1 MKMIPEGPVKKFLMT
16 AGLAMAVP
24 MTVLAHDGCGPM
36 GGGMEM
42 GAAMSGEMN
51 MHHLRG
57 LNLSEAQRDKIF
69 DLMHAEAPQMRER
82 GKAIRK
88 AHDELR
94 ALGASADYSDAR
106 AQALADASAK
116 AMADMALAH
125 VRLEHKIV
133 EVLTPEQR
141 QQFADMQMRRGQQPA
156 GPAKRPMMQPPAPRQ
171 QTK

>member
-1 MKMIPEGPVKKFLMT
+1 MKMIPEGPVKRFLMT

-24 MTVLAHDGCGPM
+24 MTVLAHDGCGAM
-36 GGGMEM
+36 GSGMGM
-42 GAAMSGEMN
+42 TMSGEMN

-69 DLMHAEAPQMRER
+69 DIMHAEAPQMRER

-88 AHDELR
+88 AHEDLH
-94 ALGASADYSDAR
+94 ALGTSADYSDAR

-116 AMADMALAH
+116 AMAEMALAH
-125 VRLEHKIV
+125 VRMEHKIV

-141 QQFADMQMRRGQQPA
+141 QQFAEMQMHR
-156 GPAKRPMMQPPAPRQ
+156 GPAAGTPKRPMMQPPATRQ
-171 QTK
+171 PTR

>member
-1 MKMIPEGPVKKFLMT
+1 MKMIPEGPVKRFLMT

-36 GGGMEM
+36 GGGMGM
-42 GAAMSGEMN
+42 AMSGEMN

-69 DLMHAEAPQMRER
+69 EIMHAEAPQMRER

-88 AHDELR
+88 AHEELR

-116 AMADMALAH
+116 TMAEMALAH

-141 QQFADMQMRRGQQPA
+141 QQFADMHMHHEQAG
-156 GPAKRPMMQPPAPRQ
+156 GPAKRPMMPPPASRQ
-171 QTK
+171 QAR